1 MHKQVHDAEYIVKHF
16 GITKHPLT
24 HDTCIVM
31 QFAGNGCLQDF
42 LKTKN
47 SSITWLKKYHLAW
60 EIASGLDFIHRE
72 DIFHTNLHSRNILI
86 DSRGKALI
94 TDFGLSK
101 SVNNTIYT
109 TKSGLFG
116 VVPYVAPERM
126 QNPTYTYNAKC
137 DIYSLGVILWE
148 LSSCVIPFEAQLQ
161 DVMLAVNI
169 IAGVREKTV
178 PGTAV
183 EYEMLYRR
191 CWDGLPQN
199 RPNME
204 FVLSEL
210 NGPLVA
216 GESMI
221 A

>member
-1 MHKQVHDAEYIVKHF
+1 MHKQVHDSNYIVKFF

-31 QFAGNGCLQDF
+31 QFAENGCLQDF
-42 LKTKN
+42 LETRN
-47 SSITWLKKYHLAW
+47 ITITWLTKYRLAW
-60 EIASGLDFIHRE
+60 EISSGLDFIHRE
-72 DIFHTNLHSRNILI
+72 NIFHTDLHSRNILI
-86 DSRGKALI
+86 DTHGKALI

-101 SVNNTIYT
+101 SVNKTIYT
-109 TKSGLFG
+109 TKAGLFG

-137 DIYSLGVILWE
+137 DIYSLGVIFWE

-169 IAGVREKTV
+169 IAGVREKSV

-199 RPNME
+199 RPTMDI
-204 FVLSEL
+204 VLSEL
-210 NGPLVA
+210 
-216 GESMI
+216 
-221 A
+221 

>member
-1 MHKQVHDAEYIVKHF
+1 MHKQVHDSNYIVKFF

-31 QFAGNGCLQDF
+31 QFAENGCLQDF
-42 LKTKN
+42 LETQN
-47 SSITWLKKYHLAW
+47 VSITWLTKYRLAW

-72 DIFHTNLHSRNILI
+72 NIFHTDLHSRNILI
-86 DSRGKALI
+86 DTGGKALI

-101 SVNNTIYT
+101 SVNKTIYT
-109 TKSGLFG
+109 TKAGLFG

-204 FVLSEL
+204 IVLSEL
-210 NGPLVA
+210 
-216 GESMI
+216 
-221 A
+221 